1 MKNILII
8 LIISIFSI
16 TSLNA
21 EVANNLIINGN
32 KRVSDET
39 EIYGEIIIG
48 KNYSDKDLDDILKN
62 LYSTNFFENV
72 SVNLINNTLTVTLK
86 EYPIINQ
93 LIILGEKSNNY
104 KDQIKKI
111 IKLKEKRSFIKSYLA
126 KDIELIKDLYA
137 SAGYNFSSVNAKVRE
152 VDSDNLDLVIEV
164 DRGKQTKISSI
175 KFIGNNSIR
184 SGRLRDII
192 ASEEDKFWKIISRN
206 TNFSENLINLDKDFY
221 QIIINF
227 GFYDVND
234 SNSTN

>member
-21 EVANNLIINGN
+21 EVANNLIIKGN

-39 EIYGEIIIG
+39 VKIYGEISIG
-48 KNYSDKDLDDILKN
+48 KNYSDNDLDDILKN

-137 SAGYNFSSVNAKVRE
+137 SAGYNLA
-152 VDSDNLDLVIEV
+152 LLVKSK
-164 DRGKQTKISSI
+164 RG
-175 KFIGNNSIR
+175 
-184 SGRLRDII
+184 
-192 ASEEDKFWKIISRN
+192 
-206 TNFSENLINLDKDFY
+206 
-221 QIIINF
+221 
-227 GFYDVND
+227 
-234 SNSTN
+234 

>member
-21 EVANNLIINGN
+21 EVANNLIIKGN

-39 EIYGEIIIG
+39 VKIYGEISIG
-48 KNYSDKDLDDILKN
+48 KNYSDNDLDDILKN

-93 LIILGEKSNNY
+93 LIILGEKRNNY

-137 SAGYNFSSVNAKVRE
+137 STGYNFSSVNAKVRE

-175 KFIGNNSIR
+175 NN
-184 SGRLRDII
+184 
-192 ASEEDKFWKIISRN
+192 
-206 TNFSENLINLDKDFY
+206 THC
-221 QIIINF
+221 
-227 GFYDVND
+227 
-234 SNSTN
+234 